1 MIRVLSIIDHLTIL
15 ITHMSHKAHLLSY
28 AQRCSS
34 KLQMKQSLENFV
46 SMAIQGI
53 QVPIY
58 INTLF
63 LYFFDFSIQFFLLY
77 EKQNKAKLKIKQT
90 KTC

>member
-1 MIRVLSIIDHLTIL
+1 MIRVLSIIDHLTLL

-63 LYFFDFSIQFFLLY
+63 LYFSDFSIHFFFFWV
-77 EKQNKAKLKIKQT
+77 KKT
-90 KTC
+90 K

>member
-1 MIRVLSIIDHLTIL
+1 MIRVLSIIDHLTLL

-63 LYFFDFSIQFFLLY
+63 LYFSDFSIHFFFFLG
-77 EKQNKAKLKIKQT
+77 EKN
-90 KTC
+90 